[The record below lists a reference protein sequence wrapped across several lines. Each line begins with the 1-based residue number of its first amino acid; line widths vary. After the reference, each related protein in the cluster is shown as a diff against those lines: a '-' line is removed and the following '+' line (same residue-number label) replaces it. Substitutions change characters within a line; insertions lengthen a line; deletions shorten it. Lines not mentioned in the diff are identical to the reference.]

1 MEKDFLSTGREH
13 HSPAYGHQIAKP
25 IQLGD
30 ATYCAETD
38 RLISATGEEVLLR
51 WQSAQ
56 VLRILVE
63 HLNAVV
69 SRDAL
74 ILQVWG
80 EISVTDDSL
89 TQCIADIRKALGD
102 RDHALLKTLR
112 KRGYLLHGEAL
123 RPPAAVP
130 VTPDQAPAAPGAQ
143 VLLADLDPRDVL
155 PTLAV
160 LPLRNLIGTGLD
172 PLGVFVADEISGA
185 LARSQDVNIISRL
198 STEQFQD
205 VQGSFANLRQML
217 NADFVISGV
226 LISEA
231 DTATLS
237 VEFAETESG
246 FVLWS
251 DRVRLRIPTILTD
264 TDWVDRIVS
273 LVRNAIM
280 VNEVRRVRT
289 RPLSDLKLF
298 SLLHGAVGLMHR
310 LSPTEFNEARDHL
323 LYVAER
329 APRNP
334 APLAWLARWHLLR
347 TVQGWTDDPKHEAE
361 VALGFTSRALD
372 IDPGHTLALVCEG
385 QVLTHMA
392 HQLDAAAERYEM
404 ALSGNPNDA
413 QGRALRGMLETF
425 RDNAALG
432 KRDTERAL
440 HLTPLDPHR
449 FFYLVFAA
457 AANLAANDFERAET
471 LAKESLRLNRTHVS
485 TLRTLAV
492 AQVGMGHGDKA
503 RKTAQDLLKLQPDL
517 RVSGWLQSSPSAQY
531 QNGRRFADMLR
542 EAGVPD

>member
-1 MEKDFLSTGREH
+1 MSTGREQY
-13 HSPAYGHQIAKP
+13 SPAYGQQIAKP
-25 IQLGD
+25 IQLGG
-30 ATYCAETD
+30 ATYCGETD

-56 VLRILVE
+56 VLRILVG

-69 SRDAL
+69 SRDEL

-80 EISVTDDSL
+80 GISVTDDSL
-89 TQCIADIRKALGD
+89 TQCIADIRRALGD

-112 KRGYLLHGEAL
+112 KRGYLLQGEVL
-123 RPPAAVP
+123 RPPPAVARVP
-130 VTPDQAPAAPGAQ
+130 HPAPAQGGQ
-143 VLLADLDPRDVL
+143 TLLADLDPRDVL
-155 PTLAV
+155 PTLAI
-160 LPLRNLIGTGLD
+160 LPLRNLSGTGQD

-185 LARSQDVNIISRL
+185 LGRSRDVNIISRL

-205 VQGSFANLRQML
+205 VRGSFANLRQVL

-226 LISEA
+226 LLSEA

-251 DRVRLRIPTILTD
+251 DRMRLRVPTILTD

-289 RPLSDLKLF
+289 RALPDLKLF

-310 LSPTEFNEARDHL
+310 LSPADFNEAREHL
-323 LYVAER
+323 EYAAQR

-347 TVQGWTDDPKHEAE
+347 TVQGWTDDPKREAE
-361 VALGFTSRALD
+361 VALGFTARALD

-385 QVLTHMA
+385 QVLTHMS

-425 RDNAALG
+425 RDNGALG

-457 AANLAANDFERAET
+457 AANLAVDDFARAET

-492 AQVGMGHGDKA
+492 AQVGMGKGDTA
-503 RKTAQDLLKLQPDL
+503 RETAGALLKLQPDL
-517 RVSGWLQSSPSAQY
+517 SVSGWLKASPSAHY